1 MEALS
6 PSDPNSFS
14 RPEECIVIA
23 IHIDWDVN
31 FEKQVLDGFV
41 DLAIEKKDPSA
52 SHLVLDIR
60 DLTIKNVVDKSTEK
74 SLNYVCGE
82 PVLTFGSKLEIELPD
97 NMENRKEFRI
107 FYETIPSCSA
117 LQWLKPELTAGKKH
131 PYLYSHSEAI
141 HARSMIPCQDSP
153 GVKCPYTAVV
163 RVPKE
168 LVVLMSAVR
177 DGEEDCKNTNL
188 KTFKFTQKV
197 PVPSY
202 LIAIVVGALESR
214 EIGPRSRVW
223 SEKEFVDKSAFEFSE
238 TEEML
243 NTAEKLL
250 GPYVWGIYDLLILPP
265 SFPFGGMENPC
276 LTFVTPTLLAGD
288 RSLSNVVG
296 HEISHSWT
304 GNLVTNKNFQHFWLN
319 EGFTVFVERKIAGR
333 MHGESHRQFQ
343 AVGGWKELQYTIDTR
358 GKDDPLT
365 KLVPDL
371 RGVDPDDSFSTVPYE
386 KGHTL
391 LFYLEQKLGGPEIF
405 EPFLRAYL
413 EKYKY
418 KSLDTD
424 EWKEFLY
431 EYFKD
436 MTDKLD
442 EVDWNAWLHTPG
454 MPPIKP
460 DYDMSLVDCC
470 TTLCKNWIAASDE
483 QLDCFSSNDI
493 AEMSS
498 QQIIEFLAQLLQEE
512 PLSVSKVK
520 KITELYGLRDTQN
533 SEIKFRWLRLG
544 LRSHWKDVVE
554 NVIKFVSEVGRMKFV
569 RPLFRDLFAW
579 DETRDTAV
587 ETYRKNHSSMMYVTA
602 YTVGKDLCLTDE

>member
-1 MEALS
+1 M
-6 PSDPNSFS
+6 
-14 RPEECIVIA
+14 
-23 IHIDWDVN
+23 
-31 FEKQVLDGFV
+31 
-41 DLAIEKKDPSA
+41 
-52 SHLVLDIR
+52 
-60 DLTIKNVVDKSTEK
+60 
-74 SLNYVCGE
+74 
-82 PVLTFGSKLEIELPD
+82 LE
-97 NMENRKEFRI
+97 
-107 FYETIPSCSA
+107 
-117 LQWLKPELTAGKKH
+117 
-131 PYLYSHSEAI
+131 
-141 HARSMIPCQDSP
+141 
-153 GVKCPYTAVV
+153 
-163 RVPKE
+163 
-168 LVVLMSAVR
+168 
-177 DGEEDCKNTNL
+177 
-188 KTFKFTQKV
+188 
-197 PVPSY
+197 
-202 LIAIVVGALESR
+202 
-214 EIGPRSRVW
+214 
-223 SEKEFVDKSAFEFSE
+223 
-238 TEEML
+238 
-243 NTAEKLL
+243 TAEKLL
-250 GPYVWGIYDLLILPP
+250 GPYVWGIYDLLVLPP

-288 RSLSNVVG
+288 RSLSGVVG

-333 MHGESHRQFQ
+333 MHGEAHRQFQ

-371 RGVDPDDSFSTVPYE
+371 CGVDPDDSFSIVPYE

-424 EWKEFLY
+424 EWKDFLY

-436 MTDKLD
+436 QTNKLD
-442 EVDWNAWLHTPG
+442 EVDWNAWLYTPG

-470 TTLCKNWIAASDE
+470 TTLCKNWVAASDE
-483 QLDCFSSNDI
+483 QLDCFSANEI
-493 AEMSS
+493 AGMTS
-498 QQIIEFLAQLLQEE
+498 QQIIEFLAQLLQEK
-512 PLSVSKVK
+512 PLSVPKVK

-533 SEIKFRWLRLG
+533 AEIKFRWLRLG
-544 LRSHWKDVVE
+544 LRSHWTEIVE
-554 NVIKFVSEVGRMKFV
+554 NVVKFVSDVGRMKFV

-579 DETRDTAV
+579 DETRDTAI
-587 ETYRKNHSSMMYVTA
+587 ETYRKKRSSMMYVTA